1 MYKKNLSFDTLS
13 KNGSKTRFCRTHAGW
28 TQLNPKWLD
37 WDFLFVYFSV
47 KGCFLLKKEYESI
60 KAVDFLR
67 KIDII

>member
-1 MYKKNLSFDTLS
+1 MYKKNLSSDTLS

-28 TQLNPKWLD
+28 AQLNPKGLD

-47 KGCFLLKKEYESI
+47 KGYFLLKKVYESI